1 MKFTTLDIVFN
12 LEKED
17 KDLVAMVEVG
27 RGGGAEEVE
36 TTGNGGQE

>member
-17 KDLVAMVEVG
+17 SPGAVG
-27 RGGGAEEVE
+27 
-36 TTGNGGQE
+36 GNMASLDV